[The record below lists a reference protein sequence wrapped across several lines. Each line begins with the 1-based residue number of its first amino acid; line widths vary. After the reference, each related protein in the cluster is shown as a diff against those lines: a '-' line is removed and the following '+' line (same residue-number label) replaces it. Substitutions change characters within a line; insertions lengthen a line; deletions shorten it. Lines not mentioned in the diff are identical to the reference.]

1 MTHAER
7 DRNTIEALKIAL
19 QQAAAIIEKDAQLI
33 AADRGEDV
41 SADQWLLTFQG
52 WDTSSTFAQPSKRTV
67 AKLIERGLVIP
78 HERQVPAG
86 VGALTMTVIEYEV
99 PLVVHLAWCLMCS
112 RPRARRRL
120 TPPGR

>member
-1 MTHAER
+1 MSYDSRPDTYEHIGKVRAYLGR
-7 DRNTIEALKIAL
+7 
-19 QQAAAIIEKDAQLI
+19 AA
-33 AADRGEDV
+33 
-41 SADQWLLTFQG
+41 
-52 WDTSSTFAQPSKRTV
+52 